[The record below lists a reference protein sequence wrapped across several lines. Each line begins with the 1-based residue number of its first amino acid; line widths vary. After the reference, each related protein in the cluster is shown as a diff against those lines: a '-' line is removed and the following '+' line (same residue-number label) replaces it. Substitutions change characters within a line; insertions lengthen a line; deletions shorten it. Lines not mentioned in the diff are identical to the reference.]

1 MIAIQPDTHNIPEWI
16 ITDNGTYTYICV
28 ICLNLYTCQFNLF
41 YNFYQFVISKSS
53 NRKKLLICLFFGVW
67 VCTVWNEVAM
77 CLIGI
82 IAEVMENKF
91 EVYSKVIG
99 DSMIEWFSTFS
110 V

>member
-1 MIAIQPDTHNIPEWI
+1 MEWSG
-16 ITDNGTYTYICV
+16 DV
-28 ICLNLYTCQFNLF
+28 FD
-41 YNFYQFVISKSS
+41 
-53 NRKKLLICLFFGVW
+53 
-67 VCTVWNEVAM
+67 
-77 CLIGI
+77 IGI